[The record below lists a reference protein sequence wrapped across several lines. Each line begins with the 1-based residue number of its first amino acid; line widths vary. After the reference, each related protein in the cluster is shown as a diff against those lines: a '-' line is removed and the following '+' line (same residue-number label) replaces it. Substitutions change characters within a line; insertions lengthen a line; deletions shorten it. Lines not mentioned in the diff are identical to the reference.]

1 MKLQVSGEQPADGV
15 TVTGGQQS
23 TIIEINAG
31 AVFAVNGQAGNVI
44 LSGVTDWIN
53 VTVAPY
59 SADRNGIADATA
71 ALQAAIDACQP
82 GGTVYLPRGVYKT
95 SATLD
100 LKNGVTLRGS
110 HANLMVGPGMTGD
123 EYPSYI
129 QPAGE
134 FTGTSVI
141 QIIGDADGTHPNI
154 SGEQRLIDLMLDG
167 SKLGGSSVDGLFARG
182 NVQNVV
188 MNNVTIRQMPNNG
201 IVTASRG
208 DGTFPYSW
216 RLHHVMVDQCHANGI
231 LFTGNTD
238 ITLDDVQV
246 IGCWAQGF
254 VLTNCTN
261 AQLLACRAEWM
272 GSHGYHITG
281 AWGDWA
287 GSGGMQMT
295 GCSTDR
301 NGQHGVLVDA
311 TGNTPILITGLQTR
325 RDGRNGGT
333 GGGGYAGLA
342 VIGATVPVTVDG
354 VTCYPGVDD
363 GGSTT
368 NSPQYGVRL
377 SGATTVLLDN
387 AILHADTAGLLD
399 DGTNTLVSL
408 GGNIVTAAGA
418 TTVTA
423 RALRP
428 RLLDWVNVKQR
439 GAKGDGTTDDTA
451 ILQAA
456 LTACPAGGVVY
467 LPAGVY
473 RTSAPIQVPPFVTLR
488 GTHGGGE
495 AQSTSSPT
503 PACIKPLASFAG
515 NAVIQILDQ
524 QLGGYSTLASEVKIE
539 NVTVDGSAVPGGT
552 AVDGIRATGQVQH
565 LQIRDVQLRQMTGK
579 GINTAF
585 NAGAPPGPQAP
596 FCLHF
601 ERVSVLWAASHGVV
615 CNNSTDST
623 FYDVYVL
630 GCSGFG
636 WYISGA
642 DNSMWVACR
651 AEWSTL
657 DGFNLAGGNG
667 VQAFIGCA
675 TDRNGQNGISV
686 PASSDTGTI
695 LLSGC
700 HLKRDGKTSTTAGYA
715 GLKVASSSRKVVAD
729 NLITTTGAN
738 DDGSGNTT
746 PQYGVSAT
754 GSAYVTVASGVL
766 TAVSAG
772 WNDGGGN
779 TTFLRGPMVTGSNI
793 TSWLWPGTA
802 ATVAAAAASVV
813 LQAMVGGDTAQRFT
827 VGADGKLNWGPGNA
841 ATDTI
846 AGRAAS
852 GVWYTSKNALVGS
865 ATALGD
871 NGVGEIQ
878 LADAA
883 TVPTTNPTSG
893 SVVYSQSAAAVPLRM
908 RDVSGNVRGLV
919 PAQVIAGA
927 AQNNSTV
934 TQAASTSLTIPV
946 EASATYRMTAML
958 VIQSPSGV
966 NFTHSFTGPSGA
978 TMTWGDTTATYI
990 STLTGVDTWSGT
1002 GANRAANIA
1011 GTLVTSTTAGN
1022 LVVTFASGTAGQTAT
1037 LGQNSWLRLE
1047 RIK

>member
-1 MKLQVSGEQPADGV
+1 MKLQVTGEQPADGV

-23 TIIEINAG
+23 AVIEVNAG
-31 AVFAVNGQAGNVI
+31 AVFAVNGQTGNVTI
-44 LSGVTDWIN
+44 GGVTDWIN
-53 VTVAPY
+53 VMLPPY
-59 SADRNGIADATA
+59 GAAGDGLHDDTA
-71 ALQAAIDACQP
+71 ALQGAINACQP

-95 SATLD
+95 TATLD

-110 HANLMVGPGMTGD
+110 HAHLMVGPGMTGD

-141 QIIGDADGTHPNI
+141 QIIGDADGSHPNI

-188 MNNVTIRQMPNNG
+188 MDNVCIRQMPNNG

-216 RLHHVMVDQCHANGI
+216 RLHHVMVDNCHANGI

-261 AQLLACRAEWM
+261 AQLIACRAEWM
-272 GSHGYHITG
+272 GSHGFHITG
-281 AWGDWA
+281 AWGDWQ

-301 NGQHGVLVDA
+301 NGQHGILVDA
-311 TGNTPILITGLQTR
+311 TGNTPILISGLMTR
-325 RDGRNGGT
+325 RDGRNGGA

-342 VIGATVPVTVDG
+342 VIGATAPVTLDG
-354 VTCYPGVDD
+354 IQCYPGVDD
-363 GGSTT
+363 TGSTT
-368 NSPQYGVRL
+368 NSPQYGARL
-377 SGATTVLLDN
+377 SGASTVTLDN
-387 AILHADTAGLLD
+387 AFLHANTAGLYD

-428 RLLDWVNVKQR
+428 RILDWVNVQQR
-439 GAKGDGTTDDTA
+439 GAKGDGTSDDTA
-451 ILQAA
+451 VIQAA

-473 RTSAPIQVPPFVTLR
+473 RTSAPLKVPPYVTLR
-488 GTHGGGE
+488 GSHGGGE
-495 AQSTSSPT
+495 AQSTSAPT
-503 PACIKPLASFAG
+503 PACIKPLPSFTG
-515 NAVIQILDQ
+515 DAVIDVLDQ
-524 QLGGYSTLASEVKIE
+524 QLGGYSTIASEVRIE
-539 NVTVDGSAVPGGT
+539 GVTIVGSAIPSGT
-552 AVDGIRATGQVQH
+552 PVDGILATGQIQM
-565 LQIRDVQLRQMTGK
+565 LSLRDVQVRSVTGK
-579 GINTAF
+579 GINTAY
-585 NAGAPPGPQAP
+585 NPSAPPGPQAP

-615 CNNSTDST
+615 LNNSTDST
-623 FYDVYVL
+623 FQDVYVL

-651 AEWSTL
+651 AEWSGL
-657 DGFNLAGGNG
+657 DGFNLAGGKG

-686 PASSDTGTI
+686 PSTTDTGTI

-700 HLKRDGKTSTTAGYA
+700 HLKRDGKNSTTAGYA

-754 GSAYVTVASGVL
+754 SSAYVTVASGVL

-802 ATVAAAAASVV
+802 ATVAAAAASII
-813 LQAMVGGDTAQRFT
+813 LQAMVGGDTAQRLT

-841 ATDTI
+841 ATDTT

-852 GVWYTSKNALVGS
+852 GVWYTSKNALIGS

-883 TVPTTNPTSG
+883 TAPTTNPTGG
-893 SVVYSQSAAAVPLRM
+893 SAIYSQSAAAVPLRM

-919 PAQVIAGA
+919 SAEVIAAA
-927 AQNNSTV
+927 AQNNSTT

-946 EASATYRMTAML
+946 EASATYRMTGML

-966 NFTHSFTGPSGA
+966 SFTHSFTGPSGA

-990 STLTGVDTWSGT
+990 ASLTGVDTWSGT